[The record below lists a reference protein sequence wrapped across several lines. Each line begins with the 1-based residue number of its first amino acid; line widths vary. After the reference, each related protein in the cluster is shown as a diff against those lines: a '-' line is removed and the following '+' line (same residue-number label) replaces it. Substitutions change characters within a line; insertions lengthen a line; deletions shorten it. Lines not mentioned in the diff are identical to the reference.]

1 MTNPK
6 PLVPVNLEGLE
17 ALASELLA
25 PTATSVSG
33 SIKPSSRSNA
43 ESYILLPSGKYGK
56 HDYPDVE
63 IAMTR
68 LGYTPEVEKAAK
80 RKGLTLANNSQG
92 YIGNINHQQAVMLP
106 RELGGTALSVILFKE
121 FLKLLQAGIN
131 GRSIYNGKGDKIAK
145 TQLGTFYNEITQVRN
160 PLRIEWFD
168 SKFEEQGGKI
178 YITYPIFKSN
188 KWDYVKEPL
197 EECLMEDK
205 TAGIDINHW
214 LNNATSQGLPP
225 KNCATGS
232 LYYWAPRKGMVA
244 WFWADSGR
252 AVLGCDWDPSFSRE
266 SLGVRTA
273 RAKI

>member
-1 MTNPK
+1 MNDQK

-25 PTATSVSG
+25 PTTPSVLG

-43 ESYILLPSGKYGK
+43 ESYIILPSGKYGK

-68 LGYTPEVEKAAK
+68 LGYTPEVEKIAK
-80 RKGLTLANNSQG
+80 SKRITLANNSQG
-92 YIGNINHQQAVMLP
+92 YIGNIDYQQAFILP
-106 RELGGTALSVILFKE
+106 RELGGTALSIVLFKE
-121 FLKLLQAGIN
+121 FLKLLQAGMN
-131 GRSIYNGKGDKIAK
+131 GKTVYNGKGDKIAK
-145 TQLGTFYNEITQVRN
+145 TQLETFYNDVTQVRN
-160 PLRIEWFD
+160 PLRIEWLD
-168 SKFEEQGGKI
+168 SKFEEQGGKM
-178 YITYPIFKSN
+178 YITYPVFKGN

-197 EECLMEDK
+197 EECLMQDK
-205 TAGIDINHW
+205 TAGIDINYW

-232 LYYWAPRKGMVA
+232 LYYWYPRNDTVA
-244 WFWADSGR
+244 GFWAVSVWAG
-252 AVLGCDWDPSFSRE
+252 LGCSRGPSGSRE
-266 SLGVRTA
+266 SLGVRAA